1 MIGGRQTGEEE
12 EDSMGAEKNYKKY
25 DGLNS
30 GPKKKNKAEQ
40 KKLDEEKMRK

>member
-12 EDSMGAEKNYKKY
+12 EETSNEKNYKKY
-25 DGLNS
+25 DGLNT

-40 KKLDEEKMRK
+40 KKLDEEK